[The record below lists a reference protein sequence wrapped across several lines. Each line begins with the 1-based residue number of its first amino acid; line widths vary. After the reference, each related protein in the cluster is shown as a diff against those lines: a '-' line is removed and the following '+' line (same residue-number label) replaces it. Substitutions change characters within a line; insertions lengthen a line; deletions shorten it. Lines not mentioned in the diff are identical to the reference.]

1 MQKLPESH
9 RNPVIKHISSSYLY
23 TQVVVTAPWFCSG
36 VHFAQRKHLATRE
49 TIPKFNKSRVSKL
62 QVKDFC
68 NPHCECSK
76 SLLWY
81 QWVRH
86 HFSPLSLSFSLCCGV
101 CSWSR
106 LNFRAWE
113 RQCAGFPVTHP
124 PFLQHNLPRPAA
136 CFSNE
141 APSSWTN
148 AHSCNFKLIIHK
160 KKDEEKKKKD
170 TYTLPDPHTPTAV
183 SPSTP
188 PSRHQTLTNS
198 SLPSLTLYTP
208 TSTSSPLP
216 LLPTM
221 VSLCPDNTNGL
232 GFQLI
237 LLLFK
242 RKKKGRH
249 QHRIGWLRSLITM
262 AFLLNIVRGLPYPL
276 TDSQTNDIWRHPPAT
291 EARYNFFIMTLK
303 MFWIIK
309 IGFTWFHNEEL
320 WQALQNIPLFDT
332 QASEV
337 SIFLQEEC
345 NKMTC
350 LLAVNGSSFPFF
362 PKHRKSLFGGTTC
375 SVRIH
380 TLCEK
385 DHIRSVCANREGS
398 DDG

>member
-62 QVKDFC
+62 QVKNFC
-68 NPHCECSK
+68 NPHCECNK

-160 KKDEEKKKKD
+160 KKKTGKKRKK
-170 TYTLPDPHTPTAV
+170 TRTHYLTRTPRLPWAPALHPAGIRRWLTPLCPPW
-183 SPSTP
+183 PSTP
-188 PSRHQTLTNS
+188 
-198 SLPSLTLYTP
+198 LP
-208 TSTSSPLP
+208 
-216 LLPTM
+216 
-221 VSLCPDNTNGL
+221 
-232 GFQLI
+232 
-237 LLLFK
+237 
-242 RKKKGRH
+242 
-249 QHRIGWLRSLITM
+249 
-262 AFLLNIVRGLPYPL
+262 
-276 TDSQTNDIWRHPPAT
+276 PPA
-291 EARYNFFIMTLK
+291 
-303 MFWIIK
+303 
-309 IGFTWFHNEEL
+309 
-320 WQALQNIPLFDT
+320 PLYPSCP
-332 QASEV
+332 QW
-337 SIFLQEEC
+337 
-345 NKMTC
+345 
-350 LLAVNGSSFPFF
+350 
-362 PKHRKSLFGGTTC
+362 SLFVLT
-375 SVRIH
+375 IQM
-380 TLCEK
+380 
-385 DHIRSVCANREGS
+385 D
-398 DDG
+398 